1 MVRDLIKSGHNH
13 VGYPLAPGNVI
24 KLGRVE
30 YMVIEAKNEDE
41 TKTLRDTQHFEET
54 NGIFELAKQIKNL
67 SAESAE
73 NNCKVC
79 LVND

>member
-1 MVRDLIKSGHNH
+1 
-13 VGYPLAPGNVI
+13 
-24 KLGRVE
+24 
-30 YMVIEAKNEDE
+30 MVIEAKNEDE